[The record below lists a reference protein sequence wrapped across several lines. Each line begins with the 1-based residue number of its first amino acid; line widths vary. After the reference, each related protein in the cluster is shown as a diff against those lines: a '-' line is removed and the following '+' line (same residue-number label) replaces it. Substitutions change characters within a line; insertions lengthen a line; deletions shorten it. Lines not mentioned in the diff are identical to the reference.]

1 MNPARAGFGA
11 MLLLAGAACAAT
23 DAPRIVRA
31 ELVRDGD
38 RHLLSAEVEYRF
50 SEAATEALQ
59 NGVPLTLQLNLQ
71 ISRERRYWW
80 DETMVDTRWSFRL
93 RYHSLA
99 KLYQWVED
107 DGRAPRGFASLAA
120 LLEEMGAVRRLE
132 VPAAAVLV
140 PGQTYQ
146 ARLAVSLDIESLPLP
161 LRPVAYLSPAWY
173 LGSPWFQWS
182 FVD

>member
-1 MNPARAGFGA
+1 MSPSRAGVGA
-11 MLLLAGAACAAT
+11 VLLAAGAAFAAT
-23 DAPRIVRA
+23 DSPRIVRA
-31 ELVRDGD
+31 ELVREGE
-38 RHLLSAEVEYRF
+38 RHLLNADVEYRF
-50 SEAATEALQ
+50 SDAATEALQ

-71 ISRERRYWW
+71 VSRERRYRW
-80 DETMVDTRWSFRL
+80 DETVVDEHWSFRL

-99 KLYQWVED
+99 KLYQWVEE

-132 VPAAAVLV
+132 VPGAGVLV
-140 PGQTYQ
+140 PGQSYQ

-173 LGSPWFQWS
+173 LASPWFPWS